1 VIERE
6 YINSEIVKIV
16 KNSPVTPV
24 ITPLHG
30 TKCSSYFKTTSILDD
45 YFRQSQWP
53 ETLTTLKNLDK
64 DLAFMSLGMAISFLS
79 DALIDEQT
87 IIPGQYKIYEPESN
101 Q

>member
-1 VIERE
+1 M
-6 YINSEIVKIV
+6 
-16 KNSPVTPV
+16 TPV

-45 YFRQSQWP
+45 YFRLSNWP